1 MTKKSKI
8 LWHLKFWLFFL
19 KSKLL
24 PTQKISSKKN
34 QLSMDDKK
42 KIDYLNNL
50 SQKFSL
56 ENAVSMTEVPKFKH
70 SSGYY
75 YDLYRVIIKFPRH
88 FKFHYLLGDVSH
100 VPVKPTFV
108 KSRPI
113 AANNQNSVLLPLN
126 TRRHANFIVDKKKFD
141 EKIAKI
147 VWRGGAYRSHRKE
160 FLEKTFHLDFCDVGC
175 TGKNQSKYSKK
186 WLSVDEQLNYKFIF
200 SIEGNDVA
208 TNLKWIMSSNS
219 ICFMFKPKFETWFME
234 GTLIPNVH
242 YVELKD
248 DLSDLEDKFN
258 FYTNNPDEALKII
271 KNANDY
277 VAQFKSIELQYQ
289 LATGVVEKY
298 ARLSNQV
305 I

>member
-1 MTKKSKI
+1 MKKKSKI

-34 QLSMDDKK
+34 DFSSDEKK
-42 KIDYLNNL
+42 KIDYLNKL
-50 SQKFSL
+50 SKKFSL
-56 ENAVSMTEVPKFKH
+56 ENAVALTEVNKFKH
-70 SSGYY
+70 NSSYY
-75 YDLYRVIIKFPRH
+75 YDFYRIINRFPKH
-88 FKFHYLLGDVSH
+88 FKFNYLLGDVSKI
-100 VPVKPTFV
+100 PDRPTFV

-113 AANNQNSVLLPLN
+113 AANNQNLVLLPLN
-126 TRRHANFIVDKKKFD
+126 TRHHANFIVDKTNFD
-141 EKIAKI
+141 EKLAKI
-147 VWRGGAYRSHRKE
+147 VWRGGAYRCYRKE
-160 FLEKTFHLDFCDVGC
+160 LLEKTFHLDFFDVGC
-175 TGKNQSKYSKK
+175 IGKNQSKYSKK
-186 WLSVDEQLNYKFIF
+186 WLSIDEQLNYKFIF
-200 SIEGNDVA
+200 LIEGNDVA

-234 GTLIPNVH
+234 GTLIPNVN

-248 DLSDLEDKFN
+248 DHSDLEDKFN
-258 FYTNNPDEALKII
+258 FYNNPDEALKII